1 MIIVKIYEGLG
12 NQLFQYAFARSIQVN
27 GKKVFLDT
35 SGYTDQLFPLC
46 RTSTRRRYQLNCFN
60 IRIKEVEKKNIEKYS
75 FLIQEDMF
83 GKLISKLAKLHLWM
97 YKVTIQQNAQEYKES
112 YLNTR
117 GNVYYKGWFQNPK
130 YFSSIRRLLLKEIT
144 PKYKIRIPA
153 ELRELL
159 QEDNIVAVHCRRGDY
174 QYIRNCLPVNYYK
187 KAMAYMEKKL
197 GVPRYLFFSDDL
209 SWVKRQF
216 GNKDNNYYIEDYGKF
231 EDYQELMIMSRCRNF
246 IIANSTFSWWAAWL
260 CSYEN
265 KVVIM
270 PRVWTYVGGQGVEM
284 SDFPA
289 DWIRI

>member
-117 GNVYYKGWFQNPK
+117 GNVYYKDGFRILNI
-130 YFSSIRRLLLKEIT
+130 FLLF
-144 PKYKIRIPA
+144 A
-153 ELRELL
+153 G
-159 QEDNIVAVHCRRGDY
+159 C
-174 QYIRNCLPVNYYK
+174 CL
-187 KAMAYMEKKL
+187 KKL
-197 GVPRYLFFSDDL
+197 RPNI
-209 SWVKRQF
+209 K
-216 GNKDNNYYIEDYGKF
+216 
-231 EDYQELMIMSRCRNF
+231 
-246 IIANSTFSWWAAWL
+246 
-260 CSYEN
+260 
-265 KVVIM
+265 
-270 PRVWTYVGGQGVEM
+270 YVY
-284 SDFPA
+284 
-289 DWIRI
+289 RLN